1 MSFIPVILL
10 FIGIL
15 LGISGIIPSEFLQGT
30 DNLIRGLVILLC
42 FVIGM
47 DMGKDEMLWKN
58 IRSMGRRAFLIPV
71 ISIAGSI
78 LGGIAVGIIAGI
90 PLDIA
95 TAASVGSGYYSLT
108 TVLLKQLAGPE
119 AATIG
124 FISNLLRELLVM
136 TTMPIFVKYFG
147 RNGAVSIAGATAMD
161 TSLPFIVR
169 SAGKQMAIAAFVS
182 GVLITVAMPVLV
194 PLCYRLF

>member
-1 MSFIPVILL
+1 MSFMPVILL
-10 FIGIL
+10 CIGIF
-15 LGISGIIPSEFLQGT
+15 LGVSGIIPPKFLQGT
-30 DNLIRGLVILLC
+30 DNLIKGLVILLC

-47 DMGKDEMLWKN
+47 DMGKDQMLWKN

-71 ISIAGSI
+71 ISLTGSI
-78 LGGIAVGIIAGI
+78 LGGITVGIIAGI
-90 PLDIA
+90 PLAIA
-95 TAASVGSGYYSLT
+95 SAASVGSGYYSLT

-147 RNGAVSIAGATAMD
+147 RNGAVCIAGATAMD

-169 SAGKQMAIAAFVS
+169 SAGKQMALAAFVS
-182 GVLITVAMPVLV
+182 GVLITVAMPILI

>member
-1 MSFIPVILL
+1 MPVILL
-10 FIGIL
+10 CIGIL
-15 LGISGIIPSEFLQGT
+15 IGISGAIPPEFLQGT
-30 DNLIRGLVILLC
+30 DQLIKALVILLC

-47 DMGKDEMLWKN
+47 DMGKDQKLWDN
-58 IRSMGRRAFLIPV
+58 IRTMGKRAFIIPV
-71 ISIAGSI
+71 ISLVGSI
-78 LGGIAVGIIAGI
+78 LGGITVGLIADI
-90 PLDIA
+90 PLAIS

-124 FISNLLRELLVM
+124 FISNLVRELLVM
-136 TTMPIFVKYFG
+136 MAMPFFVRYFG

-182 GVLITVAMPVLV
+182 GVLITVAMPALI